1 MVGLQSIFVKINTKQ
16 MGALL
21 NRIQEGKIL
30 VSDGAWGTFLQS
42 KGLKPGTSPEK
53 WNIDHFEE
61 VASIAANYA
70 ASGSDMVET
79 NSFGANVFKLEH
91 YGLGEQVYEINK
103 AAAEASRHGAG
114 SGKLVLG
121 SVGPTG
127 KFLMMGEVTEEQLY
141 EAFAVQCRGL
151 KDGGADAIIVETM
164 TDLEEA
170 VIAVRAAKSTG
181 LDVVCTMTFDPL
193 QDGSY
198 RSMMGVA
205 PAEMV
210 EPLLAAGAD
219 VLGSNCGNGTA
230 GMIKITAEIRATHP
244 TVPILIHANAG
255 LPMYQDGTTVFPE
268 SPADMSALTLPLIE
282 AGANVLGGCCGTGP
296 EHIKAIARMVKVK
309 NSMLDY

>member
-1 MVGLQSIFVKINTKQ
+1 
-16 MGALL
+16 MGTLL
-21 NRIQEGKIL
+21 NRIAEGKIL

-42 KGLKPGTSPEK
+42 KGLEPGSCPEL
-53 WNIDHFEE
+53 WNIDHFED
-61 VASIAANYA
+61 VASIAASYVA
-70 ASGSDMVET
+70 AGSDMVET
-79 NSFGANVFKLEH
+79 NSFGANAFKLEH
-91 YGLGEQVYEINK
+91 FHLQTRSYEINK

-114 SGKLVLG
+114 PKKLVLG

-127 KFLMMGEVTEEQLY
+127 KFLMMGEVTEEQLF
-141 EAFAVQCRGL
+141 EAFAEQCRGL

-181 LDVVCTMTFDPL
+181 LDVVCTMTFDAL
-193 QDGSY
+193 QDGTY
-198 RSMMGVA
+198 RSMMGIA

-230 GMIKITAEIRATHP
+230 GMIKITAEIRAAHP

-255 LPMYQDGTTVFPE
+255 LPVYQDGITVFPE
-268 SPADMSALTLPLIE
+268 SPAGMSSLTLQLIE
-282 AGANVLGGCCGTGP
+282 AGANVVGGCCGTSP
-296 EHIKAIARMVKVK
+296 EHIKAIAKMVKVK
-309 NSMLDY
+309 NDLLEY